1 MQLHGN
7 LGGAELL
14 QRFGELCVPAIDLD
28 SGLDAHGI
36 DDVGRRHR
44 AEKSPALAGAGAH
57 LDAAPGELISNALR
71 RFAVARFGAA
81 AQPRWLSA
89 GLGTALIVAGVM
101 VNLLS
106 RQRYVHL
113 TPSRNAAAL
122 ALFVALVGVALAYL
136 TWA

>member
-1 MQLHGN
+1 MELRDQL
-7 LGGAELL
+7 AEERTFLAWIRTGL
-14 QRFGELCVPAIDLD
+14 ALMGFG
-28 SGLDAHGI
+28 
-36 DDVGRRHR
+36 
-44 AEKSPALAGAGAH
+44 
-57 LDAAPGELISNALR
+57 
-71 RFAVARFGAA
+71 FAVARFGAA

-122 ALFVALVGVALAYL
+122 ALFVALVGVALAISL
-136 TWA
+136 TWP